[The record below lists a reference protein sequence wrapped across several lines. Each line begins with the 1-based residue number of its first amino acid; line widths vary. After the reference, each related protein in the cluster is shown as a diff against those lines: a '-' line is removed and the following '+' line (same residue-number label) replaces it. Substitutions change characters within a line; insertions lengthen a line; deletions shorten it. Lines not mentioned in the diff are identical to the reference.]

1 MPGMTDSE
9 IIQSLGGA
17 TAVAKLLGL
26 KTPDG
31 ARRVHNWIKRGIP
44 AQIKLDNLSIFVAP
58 QHTVATQQPAYL
70 RGTAKAAA
78 PTEQGATHA

>member
-1 MPGMTDSE
+1 MTDSE

-44 AQIKLDNLSIFVAP
+44 ARIKLDNLSIFAP
-58 QHTVATQQPAYL
+58 LQRAKGATPTYL
-70 RGTAKAAA
+70 RGTAKPQHSQPESA
-78 PTEQGATHA
+78 